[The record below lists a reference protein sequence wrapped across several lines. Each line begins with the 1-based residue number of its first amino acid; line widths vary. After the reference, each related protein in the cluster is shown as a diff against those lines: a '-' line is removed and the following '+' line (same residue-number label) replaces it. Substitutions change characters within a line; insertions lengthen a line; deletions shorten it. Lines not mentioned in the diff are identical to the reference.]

1 MNSAGGSRKKLRRGS
16 SRFLSLQHTSQE
28 IEKPRDTIRSEARG
42 FSRRTEIFYSVNY
55 RNLLIVLALLSA
67 TTVSFFWGG
76 YQTLMPFMFVTG
88 LVLISVIS
96 LWSSL
101 YMETRSLVTLSFV
114 TMAISAVDEYAHTSS
129 GAFSYFD
136 GMTPSPLTVFGWS
149 ILVLGIVTI
158 AQCMYQRIP
167 LVSLDGRVQRSL
179 LVVAPVSLLIASAWA
194 QGYLRFFD
202 SSLVFVYLF
211 LSMASLYYSSSHRFG
226 WSLWVVT
233 SSLVFS
239 TLMEY
244 LGGIEGLWV
253 YQFNEPMALFI
264 VFTWTLRVLT
274 ILAVSSLLGVEIPE

>member
-1 MNSAGGSRKKLRRGS
+1 
-16 SRFLSLQHTSQE
+16 
-28 IEKPRDTIRSEARG
+28 
-42 FSRRTEIFYSVNY
+42 VNY

-76 YQTLMPFMFVTG
+76 YHTLMPFMFVTG
-88 LVLISVIS
+88 LVLVSSIS

-101 YMETRSLVTLSFV
+101 YMETRSIVILSLVAMV
-114 TMAISAVDEYAHTSS
+114 ISAVDEYSHTSS

-149 ILVLGIVTI
+149 LLVLGIISI
-158 AQCMYQRIP
+158 ARILYQKIP
-167 LVSLDGRVQRSL
+167 LDDLDSRVLRTL
-179 LVVAPVSLLIASAWA
+179 LVLIPVLLLIASAWA

-202 SSLVFVYLF
+202 PLLIFVYF
-211 LSMASLYYSSSHRFG
+211 ILSMASLYYSYSHRFG

-233 SSLVFS
+233 SSLILS
-239 TLMEY
+239 ALMEY

-253 YQFNEPMALFI
+253 YQFNEPMAYFI

-274 ILAVSSLLGVEIPE
+274 ILAVSSLLGIEIQV